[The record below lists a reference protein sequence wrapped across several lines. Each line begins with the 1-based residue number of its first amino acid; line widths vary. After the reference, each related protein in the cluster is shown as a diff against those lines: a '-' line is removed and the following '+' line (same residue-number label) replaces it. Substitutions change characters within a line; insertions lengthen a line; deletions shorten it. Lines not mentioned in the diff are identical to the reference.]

1 MSSSLYYNVGYTYEE
16 YSKLGEWKINRV
28 NPRSQWI
35 DKSTAHLRLWLRSE
49 SPSRAEWKEK
59 THNPAAK
66 KTCKISRFSMNSNL
80 GYYTYTLL

>member
-49 SPSRAEWKEK
+49 SPSRAE
-59 THNPAAK
+59 
-66 KTCKISRFSMNSNL
+66 
-80 GYYTYTLL
+80 